1 MVLAIPVGAL
11 EPICGQLIEHDERFA
26 AGIRNAVTV
35 QTQAFQVWANR
46 PAAELGW
53 EHDPNSVAGCY
64 VEPLDTYC
72 DMSHLIPRE
81 SWAPDDNVKTIAYLC
96 GVLEEVEDETPSEAT
111 ERVKRNAIDFIENDM
126 ARALATGAP
135 AGRLVRLERAGRP
148 GGGSGAERFDAQ
160 YWRANVTPSE
170 RYVLTPAGSVK
181 HRLPSGE
188 SGFENLALA
197 GDWTR
202 NGIDG
207 GCVEAAVISGIEAAE
222 SITGVAHAI
231 PGRGPD
237 WLQPRGLELPPYVE
251 YGGRATTPPPFLSE
265 GGRMRGFLLEGDEER
280 IAELGRAHPRA

>member
-1 MVLAIPVGAL
+1 M
-11 EPICGQLIEHDERFA
+11 
-26 AGIRNAVTV
+26 
-35 QTQAFQVWANR
+35 
-46 PAAELGW
+46 
-53 EHDPNSVAGCY
+53 
-64 VEPLDTYC
+64 
-72 DMSHLIPRE
+72 
-81 SWAPDDNVKTIAYLC
+81 
-96 GVLEEVEDETPSEAT
+96 
-111 ERVKRNAIDFIENDM
+111 
-126 ARALATGAP
+126 
-135 AGRLVRLERAGRP
+135 
-148 GGGSGAERFDAQ
+148 
-160 YWRANVTPSE
+160 
-170 RYVLTPAGSVK
+170 LTPAGSVK

-280 IAELGRAHPRA
+280 IAELVNRMFNAPAGGAADYRSLGSNVLLLLGGFERVSCLTPPFDRWGSVAEIMASFWIPVMAGKDLGPAFRAERLVLAVPYIFVDNPMSYLGGRETYGYAKTMARFDPDDAVGERVTDECLRRQLRPRRGRGLAAVPGGRGSRPGGRLHPARARGAGRPGAPARGRPARPERRR